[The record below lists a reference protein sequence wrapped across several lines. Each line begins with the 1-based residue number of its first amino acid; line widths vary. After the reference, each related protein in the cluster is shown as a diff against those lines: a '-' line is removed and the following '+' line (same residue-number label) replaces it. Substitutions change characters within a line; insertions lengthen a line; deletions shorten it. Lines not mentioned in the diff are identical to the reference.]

1 MFINFTLLH
10 YSNKMVTVQNVIDR
24 VIHKLFTSKVMN
36 VINNEKLISF
46 NAKVIVCCNRKTCV
60 YDKVC
65 VCVCQTARVCVCVC
79 IRVKVCLFQ
88 LMCVCA
94 CVCDEV

>member
-46 NAKVIVCCNRKTCV
+46 NAKVIVC
-60 YDKVC
+60 
-65 VCVCQTARVCVCVC
+65 
-79 IRVKVCLFQ
+79 
-88 LMCVCA
+88 
-94 CVCDEV
+94 